1 MVLPVD
7 MMLMVV
13 LPSRLRTYTQPDQS
27 VGTKKMVLQRRTYA
41 HVLVLRCN
49 SVVVGLHSGM
59 RLWIDPWHWRNQNVV
74 NVTQKPFSR
83 YHLKMSEIQH
93 SLVLSTPL
101 FTCFHMV
108 LNAFFYDFQLVLDE
122 TYQHKIEPGCRHILA
137 FDILTC
143 RIYPHV
149 FTLESK
155 VCLSWGIVLP
165 LYNHKPYPML
175 KPPGFHCVSGELR
188 TELT

>member
-1 MVLPVD
+1 MQLC
-7 MMLMVV
+7 
-13 LPSRLRTYTQPDQS
+13 
-27 VGTKKMVLQRRTYA
+27 RR
-41 HVLVLRCN
+41 R
-49 SVVVGLHSGM
+49 
-59 RLWIDPWHWRNQNVV
+59 
-74 NVTQKPFSR
+74 VTQWYEALDWSLALKKSKCSKCDTETFFKVSSKNVWNSTFLSSIYTAFYMFSYGIKR
-83 YHLKMSEIQH
+83 
-93 SLVLSTPL
+93 
-101 FTCFHMV
+101 F
-108 LNAFFYDFQLVLDE
+108 FFYDFQLVLDE